1 MPFEE
6 LPHTADWSL
15 RVWANSLPELFA
27 ESARGMNSLSGA
39 KPIPGARITRS
50 FTASAPEPESLLV
63 AFLSE
68 LVYEAEQ
75 YRHIF
80 DEFKI
85 DLKTQNLDM
94 VMTGSPILSIDKSIK
109 AVTYHNLQIRSTEAG
124 FEVEIV
130 FDV

>member
-1 MPFEE
+1 MPFDE
-6 LPHTADWSL
+6 LPHTADWSI

-39 KPIPGARITRS
+39 KPLPGVRISRA
-50 FTASAPEPESLLV
+50 FTASAPEPESLLI

-68 LVYEAEQ
+68 LVYEAEH
-75 YRHIF
+75 YHRIF

-85 DLKTQNLDM
+85 DLEIQNLNM
-94 VMTGSPILSIDKSIK
+94 VMMGSPILSINKSIK
-109 AVTYHNLQIRSTEAG
+109 AVTYHNLQIRSTPAG